1 MIKSSLEYRVAWLP
15 MLLGG
20 LGWTVFY
27 TFMLEAVFELEM
39 YSAALESIAMNALL
53 FLSLFVS
60 INSIRYFSPSTDRAI
75 YLISAAS
82 IASAIVVVLD
92 RLVLSY
98 FFDGAGLEGFSEKA
112 LFFHGGFAFLA
123 NAAAIGLG
131 MQFSQIKE
139 QTVSQD
145 RRDEAE
151 RLTKEAELL
160 KLRHQLQPH
169 FLFNSLNSI
178 NALIVAE
185 PKEAR
190 KMVQQLSAFL
200 RGTIKTDQA
209 KIEFAKELEHVQLY
223 LEIEK
228 VRFGHRLQTNLDIA
242 DDALPLSLPPLL
254 LQPLM
259 ENAIKFGLYGTTED
273 VMIDVIVKSI
283 NGFLEI
289 SIANPID
296 ADLSTQEGTRF
307 GLNAIKRRLY
317 LTYGRDDLLMTRKT
331 ENSFIATLKVPQQS

>member
-1 MIKSSLEYRVAWLP
+1 M
-15 MLLGG
+15 
-20 LGWTVFY
+20 
-27 TFMLEAVFELEM
+27 
-39 YSAALESIAMNALL
+39 
-53 FLSLFVS
+53 SLFVS

-92 RLVLSY
+92 QLVLSY
-98 FFDGAGLEGFSEKA
+98 FFDGIGLEGFSDKA

-131 MQFSQIKE
+131 MQFSEIKE
-139 QTVSQD
+139 QSISQD

-151 RLTKEAELL
+151 KLSKEAELL

-178 NALIVAE
+178 NAPIVAE

-209 KIEFAKELEHVQLY
+209 KIEFTKELEHVQLY

-242 DDALPLSLPPLL
+242 DDALTLSLPPLL

-273 VMIDVIVKSI
+273 VMIDVIVKKTD
-283 NGFLEI
+283 GFLEI

-296 ADLSTQEGTRF
+296 ADVSTQEGTRF
-307 GLNAIKRRLY
+307 GLTAIKRRLY
-317 LTYGRDDLLMTRKT
+317 LTYGRDDLLTTHKT
-331 ENSFIATLKVPQQS
+331 ENSFIATLKVPQQT